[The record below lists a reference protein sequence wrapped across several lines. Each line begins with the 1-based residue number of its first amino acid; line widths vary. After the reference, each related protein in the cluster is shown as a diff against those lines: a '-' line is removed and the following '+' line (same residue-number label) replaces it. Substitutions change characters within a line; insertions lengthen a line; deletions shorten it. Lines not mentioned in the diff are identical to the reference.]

1 MRENTMTDVLQKH
14 KRTLFLIILIVAVFV
29 VFVFISNN
37 FGTFNST
44 MTMLSANAAL
54 GISAIGMTFII
65 LTGGIDLSA
74 GSTIA
79 FAGAVSALAMTG
91 VAGEAGMGP
100 LATVVGVAVAIGA
113 SVAVGA
119 LNGFIITGFRVS
131 PFMAT
136 LATQCLTRGLAL
148 GLTNS
153 TRIVVKNEAF
163 VSFGQGFIGNTGI
176 PIILVFIIG
185 LFIFGSF
192 ILNKTVFG
200 RRVLAVGG
208 NIEAAKASGI
218 HVNRQLMLT
227 YMFAGIL
234 TGVSTVF
241 TIGRAISAQP
251 LAAMDLEFEI
261 ITAVVIGGTSLMGGT
276 GSMLGTFL
284 GFLLVAIIRQGLNMM
299 DVSPYFQYVVKGI
312 IILVAV
318 LADQAGASNKG
329 KVKVKDAVEHESHH
343 TDAENWSTVM
353 EKVKE
358 GKQKVLQLKNIHK
371 SFPGVKALDDVSLE
385 VKCGTVHALVGENG
399 AGKSTLM
406 KVLSGVYKKDAGVIC
421 VDDVPLEIDSPIK
434 SSALGIQVIYQELA
448 LIPELSIAQ
457 NVFLGKEILGKS
469 KIAMNMRAMARRT
482 QELLTKF
489 GLKLNVLRRTNDHT
503 VGQMQMV
510 EIAKAF
516 SSNAW
521 VIVMDEPTSAIT
533 EADKERLF
541 KIVRELKQKG
551 LAIVYISHR
560 MQEIFE
566 IADEVTV
573 LRDGKTVFN
582 APIQEVDEQLII
594 KHMVGRDLNN
604 IFNREKGQPGE
615 VILEVKDLYRKGVFG
630 PVSFN
635 VRAGEVVGFSGLMG
649 SGRTEIMRCIYGL
662 DKPDGGEIIFKGKKV
677 MYHSPSAAIA
687 NGIGLVSEDR
697 RREGIIPE
705 MSVQN
710 NISLPSLPVL
720 NTVGVINQKKEKEIA
735 EEYVDSMSIKT
746 PSLEQHIANL
756 SGGNQQ
762 KCCLAKCLAR
772 DPKVLILDEPTRGID
787 VGAKAEI
794 HKLID
799 GLVQEGRA
807 VIMISSELPE
817 VIGASDRI
825 VVMHEGIKTGEFDTT
840 KEEVTQEMIITA
852 AAGSGIEENVS
863 A

>member
-1 MRENTMTDVLQKH
+1 MKENTLLNTLQKY
-14 KRTLFLIILIVAVFV
+14 KRTWFLVALIIAVFV

-37 FGTFNST
+37 FGTFTST
-44 MTMLSANAAL
+44 MTMLSSNAAL

-79 FAGAVSALAMTG
+79 FSGAVTALAMTG
-91 VAGEAGMGP
+91 VSGENGIGP
-100 LATVVGVAVAIGA
+100 LATVVGIAVAIGA
-113 SVAVGA
+113 SMAVGA
-119 LNGFIITGFRVS
+119 GNGLIITGFRVS

-153 TRIVVKNEAF
+153 SRIVIKNDLF
-163 VSFGQGFIGNTGI
+163 VSFGQDFLGGSGI
-176 PIILVFIIG
+176 PIVLVVIIA
-185 LFIFGSF
+185 LFLLGNFV
-192 ILNKTVFG
+192 LTKTVFG

-208 NIEAAKASGI
+208 NMEAARASGI
-218 HVNRQLMLT
+218 HVNRQLIQT
-227 YMFAGIL
+227 YMFAGMM
-234 TGVSTVF
+234 TGVATIF
-241 TIGRAISAQP
+241 TMGRAISAQP

-284 GFLLVAIIRQGLNMM
+284 GFVLVAIIRQGLNMM
-299 DVSPYFQYVVKGI
+299 DVSPYFQYIVKGV

-318 LADQAGASNKG
+318 MADQAGTYRR
-329 KVKVKDAVEHESHH
+329 KVKVEETVAVEHESHRVE
-343 TDAENWSTVM
+343 TQNWNTVM
-353 EKVKE
+353 EMVKE

-421 VDDVPLEIDSPIK
+421 VDDIPLEIESPIK

-457 NVFLGKEILGKS
+457 NVFLGQEIVGK
-469 KIAMNMRAMARRT
+469 AGLVVNMRAMVRKT
-482 QELLTKF
+482 KELLGKF
-489 GLKLNVLRRTNDHT
+489 GLKLNVARRTNDHT
-503 VGQMQMV
+503 VGQLQMV
-510 EIAKAF
+510 EIAKAL

-533 EADKERLF
+533 ETDKERLF

-573 LRDGKTVFN
+573 LRDGKTVFH
-582 APIQEVDEQLII
+582 APIQEVNEQLII
-594 KHMVGRDLNN
+594 KHMVGRDLDN
-604 IFNREKGQPGE
+604 IFNRDKIKPGE
-615 VILEVKDLYRKGVFG
+615 VVLEVKDLYRKGVFG
-630 PVSFN
+630 PVSFT

-649 SGRTEIMRCIYGL
+649 SGRTEIMRCIFGL
-662 DKPDGGEIIFKGKKV
+662 DQPDGGEIIFGGQRVKLR
-677 MYHSPSAAIA
+677 SPGAAIA
-687 NGIGLVSEDR
+687 TGIGLVSEDR
-697 RREGIIPE
+697 RREGIVPE

-720 NTVGVINQKKEKEIA
+720 NTMGVINRKEEEEIA
-735 EEYVDSMSIKT
+735 RYYVDSMNIKT

-762 KCCLAKCLAR
+762 KCCLSKCLAR

-799 GLVQEGRA
+799 DLVREGRA
-807 VIMISSELPE
+807 IIMISSELPE
-817 VIGASDRI
+817 VIGASDRV
-825 VVMHEGIKTGEFDTT
+825 VVMHEGLTAAEFDTT
-840 KEEVTQEMIITA
+840 RETVTQEMIIAA
-852 AAGSGIEENVS
+852 AAGSGAETAS